1 MTMNTKIIQSICF
14 ECHSRCG
21 VLLEVKSGKL
31 VGVKGDKT
39 HPFSHGYIC
48 PKGRAAMEIIY
59 HKERITQPLVKVGKK
74 GESRFEETSWDNVL
88 SVIAEKLLDARE
100 KCGAESIVF
109 GSGTTRGMAPYLNR
123 FLSVFGSPNFM
134 APSNMSGGPI
144 VVGSA
149 ATCGFGLIDPDY
161 AETSCMMLWA
171 HNPEASWPG
180 LYMHDIRSGLKKG
193 AKLIV
198 IDPRGTNLA
207 KKADYWL
214 QIRPGTD
221 VALALSFINY
231 IIENNLYDKDFVKQ
245 WTVGFNRL
253 KAHVAGFTIEKCAE
267 ITWVPKDLIKAA
279 ARAFATA
286 KPACIGPGMGGVC
299 QANDAFDLTRS
310 LTILCAITGNME
322 VAGGNL
328 NCRPPTGKR
337 SCYGPDYSAYNNLP
351 KEQAKKKLGLDTYPL
366 LEFIPIPSPPQV
378 VWPAILDE
386 KPYPVKALGLF
397 ANNSVCAYP
406 NSKRV
411 VQVLE
416 KLDFLLAVDFFHTP
430 TTALADVILPPAHWT
445 ERDDVEDLLMKNHVF
460 CQQKA
465 IDPVPECRDEK
476 QILIDLAKKMGLTG
490 FWQSVKE
497 TLDYRLEPLGMTFE
511 EFKEKGRYASPITHK
526 SYEAKGSFRTPTGKV
541 ELYADY
547 LNLMGISP
555 LPVFREPAESPVASP
570 DLMKKYPLVLTTG
583 GRNLVYYHSSHR
595 NIESLHNKSPDP
607 ELQIHPDTA
616 GSLGME
622 EGEWVFL
629 VSPRGKIEIK
639 IKYFEDIDPRVVH
652 SPHGYWYGVENGW
665 QRVNI
670 NMLTDDQPLCPVTA
684 SVPIKALLCRV
695 EKMKMNP

>member
-1 MTMNTKIIQSICF
+1 
-14 ECHSRCG
+14 
-21 VLLEVKSGKL
+21 
-31 VGVKGDKT
+31 
-39 HPFSHGYIC
+39 
-48 PKGRAAMEIIY
+48 MEIIY
-59 HKERITQPLVKVGKK
+59 HKERIIRPLVRVGKNDK
-74 GESRFEETSWDNVL
+74 SRFEETSWDKAL
-88 SVIAEKLLDARE
+88 SVIAENLLDARE
-100 KCGAESIVF
+100 KWGAESVVF

-180 LYMHDIRSGLKKG
+180 LYMHDIREGLKKG
-193 AKLIV
+193 ARLIV

-207 KKADYWL
+207 KKADHWL

-221 VALALSFINY
+221 VALALCFINY
-231 IIENNLYDKDFVKQ
+231 IIDNNLYDKAFVDQ

-253 KAHVAGFTIEKCAE
+253 KSHVASFTIEKCAE
-267 ITWVPKDLIKAA
+267 ITWIPAEQIEAA
-279 ARAFATA
+279 ANTFATA
-286 KPACIGPGMGGVC
+286 SPACIGPGMGGVC

-310 LTILCAITGNME
+310 LTILSAITGNLE

-351 KEQAKKKLGLDTYPL
+351 KDQAKKKLGLDTYPL

-416 KLDFLLAVDFFHTP
+416 KLDFLLAVDYFHTP

-465 IDPVPECRDEK
+465 LDPVPECRDEK
-476 QILIDLAKKMGLTG
+476 QILIDLAKKMGLTE

-497 TLDYRLEPLGMTFE
+497 TLDYRLEPVNMTFE
-511 EFKEKGRYASPITHK
+511 AFKEKGRFSTPVTYK
-526 SYEAKGSFRTPTGKV
+526 SYEQKGRFRTPTGKV

-570 DLMKKYPLVLTTG
+570 ELMEAFPLVLTTG

-595 NIESLHNKSPDP
+595 NIESLHRKSPDP

-616 GSLGME
+616 KALDME

-639 IKYFEDIDPRVVH
+639 IRYYEDIHPKVVH

-665 QRVNI
+665 QRLNI
-670 NMLTDDQPLCPVTA
+670 NMITDDQPLCPVTA

-695 EKMKMNP
+695 EKMNP